1 MQDQIV
7 ITTRPI
13 DDAQQDIADLKQ
25 MKITALAAPMLE
37 IEPLT
42 HHAKPVGTVDAVVFT
57 SRHAPVLVDASLHH
71 LPCYCVGASTAI
83 AARGAGFQNVI
94 TGGGDGMALVT
105 LINNNQKQNAHQQ
118 KLNHVFWPSA
128 VDTGFNIAD
137 ALMPHDITTERQP
150 VYKAATTEAWPDDVD
165 QAIRQGQV
173 AAVLM
178 HSGRAGEHFAQ
189 LMDRYE
195 LASLR
200 DKITA
205 IVISDRAAGLCGGGW
220 HNIKVAAT
228 PRRSAMFAAAAEAL
242 GLPASRLNTA
252 DLDQDL

>member
-42 HHAKPVGTVDAVVFT
+42 HHAKSDGNVDAIVFT

-71 LPCYCVGASTAI
+71 LPCYCVGASTAS
-83 AARGAGFQNVI
+83 AASDAGFQNVI
-94 TGGGDGMALVT
+94 TGGGDGMALVA
-105 LINNNQKQNAHQQ
+105 LIREHHNTNQPELK
-118 KLNHVFWPSA
+118 HVFWPSA

-137 ALMPHDITTERQP
+137 ALMPHGITTDRQP
-150 VYKAATTEAWPDDVD
+150 VYKAATTEAWPDEVD
-165 QAIRQGQV
+165 RAIHQGQV

-189 LMDRYE
+189 LMDRHG

-220 HNIKVAAT
+220 LNIKVAAT

-242 GLPASRLNTA
+242 GFPASCLNTA

>member
-42 HHAKPVGTVDAVVFT
+42 HHAKPDSTVDAVVFT
-57 SRHAPVLVDASLHH
+57 SRHAPVLVDASLYH

-83 AARGAGFQNVI
+83 AASDAGFQNVI
-94 TGGGDGMALVT
+94 TGGGDGMALVA
-105 LINNNQKQNAHQQ
+105 LIRDHQKANQSA
-118 KLNHVFWPSA
+118 LNHVFWPSA

-137 ALMPHDITTERQP
+137 ALMPHDITTDRQP
-150 VYKAATTEAWPDDVD
+150 VYKAATTEAWPDKVD
-165 QAIRQGQV
+165 HAIRQGQV

-189 LMDRYE
+189 LMDRHE

-200 DKITA
+200 AKITA

-220 HNIKVAAT
+220 HKIKVAAT

-242 GLPASRLNTA
+242 GLPASSLNTA